1 MHGCCSLNCETALP
15 CGAVH
20 ASGVASSAL
29 ISCKHATHKDNAP
42 VAYNQAQTDLLRCLM
57 TALLSLSTRS
67 CKLASGEF
75 EFSSIDREL
84 LAIASF
90 HVSQAQLIPRGK
102 RTLGPY
108 VFSKSPEPLR
118 HFAIPPFSSQLR
130 VHTTNERKASMLAR
144 PIWTWFNRSSLDPQR
159 DSCAR
164 EKVEIVVEEKCKIM
178 HRRWRT
184 WWVNCFIG
192 IDYFGNKMGFVLS
205 DILFGLGVV

>member
-1 MHGCCSLNCETALP
+1 MPNDCTAFSQYAKLQIGERRIRIFFHWSRVARDRILSRVTGAAYTQGKTNSWSLCFLK
-15 CGAVH
+15 
-20 ASGVASSAL
+20 
-29 ISCKHATHKDNAP
+29 IS
-42 VAYNQAQTDLLRCLM
+42 
-57 TALLSLSTRS
+57 
-67 CKLASGEF
+67 
-75 EFSSIDREL
+75 
-84 LAIASF
+84 
-90 HVSQAQLIPRGK
+90 
-102 RTLGPY
+102 RTP
-108 VFSKSPEPLR
+108 SPLR
-118 HFAIPPFSSQLR
+118 HPSPFSSQLR